1 MSLPTLPVTISIFFF
16 PFIVFINS
24 PGYLFE
30 LILFFLDWLRGVKA
44 DFFFVFPFSIFMVGI
59 LFFVFI
65 FSFRCQFNAED
76 VSRCPVNVFLIYILI

>member
-44 DFFFVFPFSIFMVGI
+44 DFFLSSLLVFSWLGYFFLFSFFPFDANLM
-59 LFFVFI
+59 L
-65 FSFRCQFNAED
+65 RM
-76 VSRCPVNVFLIYILI
+76 FLDARLTYS